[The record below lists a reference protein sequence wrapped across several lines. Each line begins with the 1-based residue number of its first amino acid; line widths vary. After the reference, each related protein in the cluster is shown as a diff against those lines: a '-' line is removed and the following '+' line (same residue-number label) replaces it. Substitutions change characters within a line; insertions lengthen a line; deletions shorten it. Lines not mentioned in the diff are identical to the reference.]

1 MNAGSAKIRDGT
13 VDQHKAWK
21 IEIRK
26 IKKVLGA

>member
-1 MNAGSAKIRDGT
+1 MNAGSAKIRERA

-21 IEIRK
+21 IAIGK